1 MKSKVQENES
11 LKINVSDW
19 ESKFNDL
26 DYKFLKN
33 SKELDDLKYKIAQ

>member
-11 LKINVSDW
+11 LKINISDW

-26 DYKFLKN
+26 EFKFFKK
-33 SKELDDLKYKIAQ
+33 SREFDDLKS

>member
-1 MKSKVQENES
+1 MKSKVLENES

-26 DYKFLKN
+26 DYKFLK
-33 SKELDDLKYKIAQ
+33 KLREFDDLKS